1 MVEIL
6 AEAVATVVLE
16 LSDVFV
22 AVFIHVRLQA
32 LLWGQVLFYSFSC
45 SKKKNNRLDVINK

>member
-32 LLWGQVLFYSFSC
+32 LFWGQVLFYGFSC
-45 SKKKNNRLDVINK
+45 V

>member
-32 LLWGQVLFYSFSC
+32 LLWGQVLFYGFSC
-45 SKKKNNRLDVINK
+45 V